1 MSENNHWKMALRE
14 HPHLCAGIT
23 DICDNCEFSRG
34 DAVHTGPTNHHRFSK
49 FGFTLVREDL
59 PVGDKSVSQEIGL
72 YRKEQCLARF
82 IWAPKAKIL
91 YTYPGVSLVIDRD
104 RSQNPQIGLYRADQY
119 SGPRGAISG
128 TLLSVT
134 YCAYEALE
142 ESPWRVIR
150 EWLRVGMMTKG
161 WLQLGP
167 LVLHWE

>member
-1 MSENNHWKMALRE
+1 MDDNKYWKKALQE

-23 DICDNCEFSRG
+23 DVCADCGFSRG

-59 PVGDKSVSQEIGL
+59 PVGDKDVAKELGL
-72 YRKEQCLARF
+72 YQGETCLARGM
-82 IWAPKAKIL
+82 WAPKAKIL
-91 YTYPGVSLVIDRD
+91 YAHPGVSLVIDRD
-104 RSQNPQIGLYRADQY
+104 RSHNPQIGLYRADRY

-134 YCAYEALE
+134 YCAYEAPE
-142 ESPWRVIR
+142 DSPWRVIR
-150 EWLRVGMMTKG
+150 GWLRVGMMTKG

-167 LVLHWE
+167 IVLHWE